1 VRVTT
6 YLDEA
11 LAQLEQFEGSVAW
24 MYRDTVGKVT
34 VGVGMML
41 PDAKAACP
49 LPFRLGEEPATE
61 AEIRAEFARV
71 DNLPVGRPALFYRST
86 HGPELAKTEID
97 SMLRQV
103 VEGFESELRA
113 SLSDWDSFPDSVKL
127 ALLDMAY
134 NLGPE
139 GLLHGYP
146 RLMHAVRSSD
156 WVQAAAACYRKGPGA
171 ARNDWT
177 RQMFLGSVV
186 GTVKAEAE
194 SVLARFGFGLVG
206 MGASAATRLAHWAG
220 RRL

>member
-6 YLDEA
+6 YLDQV
-11 LAQLEQFEGSVAW
+11 LAKLERFEGFVAW

-41 PDAKAACP
+41 PDAEAACR
-49 LPFRLGEEPATE
+49 LPFRLGEQPASE

-71 DNLPVGRPALFYRST
+71 DSLPVGRPSLFYRAI
-86 HGPELAKTEID
+86 HGPELGKTEID

-113 SLSDWDSFPDSVKL
+113 SLHGWDSFPDDVKL

-134 NLGPE
+134 NLGPK
-139 GLLHGYP
+139 GLLQGYP
-146 RLMHAVRSSD
+146 RLMHAVRSGD

-171 ARNDWT
+171 ARNEWT
-177 RQMFLGSVV
+177 RQMFLSSVV
-186 GTVKAEAE
+186 RTVKAEAE

-206 MGASAATRLAHWAG
+206 MGASAAAWLARRAG